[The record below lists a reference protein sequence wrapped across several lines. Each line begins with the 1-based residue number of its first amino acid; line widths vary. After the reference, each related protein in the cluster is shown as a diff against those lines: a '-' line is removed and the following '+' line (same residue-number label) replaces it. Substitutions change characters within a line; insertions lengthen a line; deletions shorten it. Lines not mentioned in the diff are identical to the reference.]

1 VDHCAELRPA
11 APGGGG
17 GAPADAKRL
26 AAAANAGLLLLMT
39 LREELK
45 GRAVGVE
52 AAREETA
59 ATKAALDAASQTL
72 HNLTYERQH
81 LQREVAATREFTS
94 AVADEELDL
103 PSPAALAEA
112 AAGAGAPPPP
122 AEGHAL
128 ALAQLRHELAARK
141 ALAATLAERRQA
153 MLDDVSALAAR
164 RNKLEGVARMAGVVA
179 AAARP
184 LQEQLAPRAAAPP
197 PPPV

>member
-1 VDHCAELRPA
+1 VVDHCAELRGA
-11 APGGGG
+11 AGGG
-17 GAPADAKRL
+17 PADEKRL

-45 GRAVGVE
+45 GRAMGVE

-72 HNLTYERQH
+72 HNLIYERQH

-94 AVADEELDL
+94 AVTDEELDL

-112 AAGAGAPPPP
+112 AAAAGGPPPP
-122 AEGHAL
+122 AERHAL
-128 ALAQLRHELAARK
+128 AQAQLRHELAARK
-141 ALAATLAERRQA
+141 ALAATLTERRQA

-164 RNKLEGVARMAGVVA
+164 RNKLEGVARLAGAVA

-184 LQEQLAPRAAAPP
+184 LQELLVPP
-197 PPPV
+197 PPAPPV